1 MSTIL
6 KAEQELILDTDEIKD
21 SNHVDVTEI
30 ILSVEL
36 DYLNENLNE
45 NIVCPKCKENVEQLD
60 EKLVIC
66 NLCNTMITK
75 DNCKKLGNVI
85 FTTSVN
91 ESKIRLNV

>member
-30 ILSVEL
+30 ILSIEL
-36 DYLNENLNE
+36 DYLNENLNQ

-60 EKLVIC
+60 DKLVI
-66 NLCNTMITK
+66 
-75 DNCKKLGNVI
+75 
-85 FTTSVN
+85 
-91 ESKIRLNV
+91 

>member
-66 NLCNTMITK
+66 NLCNTMVTK
-75 DNCKKLGNVI
+75 DNCKKLGNAI